1 LAVKQE
7 KRERLARRRA
17 REARIEEIAAARAN
31 RAVSTVRS
39 RRMRGRG
46 GVGASVG
53 VGEDGGAAVKSN
65 RSRSKSGLSR
75 SKRRPQ
81 SARRPSS
88 RGFVNKS
95 VIAQR
100 ISRNPSGVADG
111 LRSGFELD
119 KGRHGGMIERH
130 GKYAKSR
137 KNKK

>member
-1 LAVKQE
+1 MRIKFDFLWGGALRSLPGLAFFFSIMIIHK
-7 KRERLARRRA
+7 RRRL
-17 REARIEEIAAARAN
+17 EPG
-31 RAVSTVRS
+31 S
-39 RRMRGRG
+39 
-46 GVGASVG
+46 
-53 VGEDGGAAVKSN
+53 
-65 RSRSKSGLSR
+65 
-75 SKRRPQ
+75 Q